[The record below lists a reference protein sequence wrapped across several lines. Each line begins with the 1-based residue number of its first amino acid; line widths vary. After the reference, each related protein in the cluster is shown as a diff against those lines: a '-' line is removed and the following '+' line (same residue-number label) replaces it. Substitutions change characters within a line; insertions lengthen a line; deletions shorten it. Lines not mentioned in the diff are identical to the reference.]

1 MPMSTVYPPNAPSL
15 SESGGSI
22 SPFAKRGLGGISSGY
37 ADTPASLLLYAPLL
51 GGTLLSKISVPP
63 FSKLGL
69 GIAFLLI
76 FLAMGLGL
84 LSGRMRFDARRTAF
98 FLSLIGFIGAVHV
111 LRAEE
116 FSLSSMLL
124 LVALHAA
131 YVFHLPRAGDNTG
144 RALAF
149 FLRLATFL
157 AWCGI
162 VQFFSQFV
170 IPAKFVFPIENFVPA
185 LFRVEL
191 FNSQGPLSYGSEI
204 YRANGV
210 FLLEPSFFSQLLA
223 VAIVTELCTLN
234 RVKRLLVYGLALVVS
249 YSGTGI
255 MVLAVCLPVLVVARR
270 RWDLVALGLAA
281 LLVLLAFGEALNLDL
296 FAQRAGEFTATRSSA
311 FARFVGGFYLFEQF
325 LWDDPLRAL
334 FGFGAGSYKLFA
346 ARAIYPAA
354 EMALFK
360 MVLEF
365 GLIGSV
371 LYFGFLY
378 YCVAVSSAPA
388 LVRVAIG
395 MTYLL
400 NGNYVPFMH
409 GLALSLLVWT
419 EAGET
424 GPMRRAGEGS
434 PSTARPRPF
443 DPPPARGREPWVPT
457 HS

>member
-1 MPMSTVYPPNAPSL
+1 MPMVAVYPPKVSHFAD
-15 SESGGSI
+15 GGNPLP
-22 SPFAKRGLGGISSGY
+22 PFARGEGGGISSGV
-37 ADTPASLLLYAPLL
+37 AETGASWLLYAPLL
-51 GGTLLSKISVPP
+51 SSTLLSKISVPP
-63 FSKLGL
+63 FSGLGL
-69 GIAFLLI
+69 GIAFLCI
-76 FLAMGLGL
+76 FAAMGLGVL
-84 LSGRMRFDARRTAF
+84 FGRMRFDARRTAL
-98 FLSLIGFIGAVHV
+98 FLLLVGFIGGIHA
-111 LRAEE
+111 LRAES

-131 YVFHLPRAGDNTG
+131 YVLHLPRSGDNTG
-144 RALAF
+144 RALAC
-149 FLRLATFL
+149 FLGLASFL

-162 VQFFSQFV
+162 VQFFFQFV
-170 IPAKFVFPIENFVPA
+170 VPAKFVFPIENFVPA
-185 LFRVEL
+185 MFRVEL

-234 RVKRLLVYGLALVVS
+234 RVRRLLVYGLALVVS

-255 MVLAVCLPVLVVARR
+255 MVLSVCLPVLVMARR
-270 RWDLVALGLAA
+270 RWDLVALGTAA

-296 FAQRAGEFTATRSSA
+296 FAQRAGEFSATGSSA
-311 FARFVGGFYLFEQF
+311 FARFVGGFYLFDQF

-334 FGFGAGSYKLFA
+334 FGFGAGSYKYYA
-346 ARAIYPAA
+346 AKAVYPAA

-365 GLIGSV
+365 GLIGAA

-378 YCVAVSSAPA
+378 YCVAASSAPV

-395 MTYLL
+395 MTFLL

-409 GLALSLLVWT
+409 GLALSLLVWPQG
-419 EAGET
+419 AR
-424 GPMRRAGEGS
+424 PSWPRAGGI
-434 PSTARPRPF
+434 PVL
-443 DPPPARGREPWVPT
+443 PPARLST
-457 HS
+457 T